1 MEYTSEFH
9 TFIQKLRNLKHP
21 RIHKYKY
28 RENAVRL
35 PFKIKHY
42 LRPLWDES
50 DAGSGT
56 TLSSISSSE
65 YDEEEESMYEE
76 SEYST
81 ESEYTDESEDL
92 TEDSL
97 LTRRIQTYKYK
108 PNGVRLPR
116 PFNQYV
122 RY

>member
-9 TFIQKLRNLKHP
+9 KFIQKLRNLKHP

-42 LRPLWDES
+42 LQPLWDES
-50 DAGSGT
+50 DTGSGT
-56 TLSSISSSE
+56 TLSSVRE
-65 YDEEEESMYEE
+65 DDYDEESMYEE
-76 SEYST
+76 SAYSEDST
-81 ESEYTDESEDL
+81 TTYESEDL
-92 TEDSL
+92 TEDSF
-97 LTRRIQTYKYK
+97 LTRRIQIYKYK